1 MRDPR
6 TVAATYVRSLVSS
19 VEALGIPADRLILG
33 LPLDAADLEDAQGR
47 LGVELVRQLWQRAVE
62 LSGDGLLGLHLAEH
76 MRPSTF
82 RVLGH
87 AAMSCATLGQAL
99 ELMLRYQRLVSE
111 AGTLSAQVQA
121 NGDTALIYTEQPL
134 HQALLPQQ
142 VEAILAGILAQ
153 ARWLAARPLQPLAVE
168 FRHSPQGDPQRYHA
182 CFGVP
187 PCFSAN
193 DNRLLLSAA
202 DLRSPLPQADADLCR
217 LHCEMADRQLEQL
230 PPIGFVTGFALHW
243 LASRASGAARI
254 NELAEAIGMSVRSL
268 QRQLQLEGHSWAEVV
283 DQARRNA
290 LLELLRGGATLDD
303 AAQQLGYHDASSLS
317 RAIRRWF
324 GITSKQLRQRLLA
337 ETDTTPQAE

>member
-6 TVAATYVRSLVSS
+6 TVAATYARSLVSS
-19 VEALGIPADRLILG
+19 VEVLGIPADRLLLG
-33 LPLDAADLEDAQGR
+33 LPLTTVDLEDAQGR
-47 LGVELVRQLWQRAVE
+47 LGVELVRRLWQRAVE

-82 RVLGH
+82 RILGH

-111 AGTLSAQVQA
+111 AGTLSAQVQT
-121 NGDTALIYTEQPL
+121 NGDTTLLYTEQPL
-134 HQALLPQQ
+134 HLALLPQQ

-153 ARWLAARPLQPLAVE
+153 ARWLATRPPQPLAVT
-168 FRHSPQGDPQRYHA
+168 FRHPPQGDLQRYHDS
-182 CFGVP
+182 FGIT
-187 PCFSAN
+187 PCFCAQ
-193 DNRLLLSAA
+193 DNSLLLSAT

-243 LASRASGAARI
+243 LAGRASGSARI
-254 NELAEAIGMSVRSL
+254 NDLASALGMSVRSL
-268 QRQLQLEGHSWAEVV
+268 QRQLQIEGQSWAEVV
-283 DQARRNA
+283 DSARRDT
-290 LLELLRGGATLDD
+290 LLQLLHGGVTLDE

-324 GITSKQLRQRLLA
+324 GTTSKQLRQRLLTEKMA
-337 ETDTTPQAE
+337 LK